1 MQKNAKKAI
10 RVRDK
15 FKFLLRL
22 LRDRRVLTFI
32 PDDAYLKLYYWMR
45 MGRKLDLHNPK
56 TFNEKIQW
64 LKLYDRNPV
73 YAAYAD
79 KYEVRKHVEAVI
91 GEKHLIPLLG
101 VWEDFDAI
109 DFGEWPNRFVLK
121 CTHDSGGVIV
131 CNNKAK
137 LDWKETRGIIG
148 QRLAKNYYDWSREWA
163 YKNIQPRIICEEF
176 LESESDSWPNDYK
189 IHCFNGEPRN
199 VMVCTQREN
208 GNPKFYFFDK
218 EWNRLTRIFSDLS
231 SSEEVS
237 IPKPKKLDE
246 MLEIAAALSKGLPFV
261 RVDLYFENNQ
271 VYFGELTLY
280 PQSGYDA
287 ELLPET
293 DRLWGEALA
302 LPL

>member
-10 RVRDK
+10 RVLDK

-22 LRDRRVLTFI
+22 LRNRRVLILI
-32 PDDAYLKLYYWMR
+32 PDGTYLKLYYWMR

-73 YAAYAD
+73 YAEYAD

-91 GEKHLIPLLG
+91 GEKYLIPLLG
-101 VWEDFDAI
+101 VWDDFDAI
-109 DFGEWPNRFVLK
+109 DFGEWSNRFVLK

-131 CNNKAK
+131 CKNKAK
-137 LDWKETRGIIG
+137 LDWKETRGKIE

-176 LESESDSWPNDYK
+176 IESESDGRPNDYK
-189 IHCFNGEPRN
+189 IHCFNGEPRD
-199 VMVCTQREN
+199 VMVCTQRES
-208 GNPKFYFFDK
+208 GNPKFIFFDK

-231 SSEEVS
+231 SSEGVS
-237 IPKPKKLDE
+237 IPKPKNLDE
-246 MLEIAAALSKGLPFV
+246 MFEIAAALSKGIPFV
-261 RVDLYFENNQ
+261 RVDLYFENDQ

-293 DRLWGEALA
+293 ERLWGEALA
-302 LPL
+302 LPR